1 MTSAPAKVALPPV
14 LPAPLSRREI
24 RWGQG
29 LLLAFLLMVSL
40 PYLWCALIT
49 PPNSVWGGLLF
60 AADDQ
65 NVHLMWAKQ
74 AAGGAFFI
82 RDLFTTEGLVSGQH
96 PLFFN
101 VFALCVGWFSRLTGL
116 DVVWGYHIARVA
128 FAGLFIHQMHRL
140 TLSAT
145 NSDPRKE
152 LARIGALALA
162 VFSTGGAFLLA
173 LIPQLAGRAIFLD
186 HPELSSFVCVPEAFA
201 LLSALVSPL
210 NVASFALLCFL
221 LRALIENKG
230 AAKAFGAALILA
242 NIHTYDALP
251 LLLACLISFAIAALC
266 HENFRSRWAV
276 TGAVVVGLGL
286 PILYQALVFKG
297 SEEFRIK
304 ALTATS
310 PPVLLSLIST
320 FLPLLLLGVWAVR
333 TRTLGNATRWLWI
346 YAACILVLVYAPKS
360 PSLVGAALFAPHG
373 VDAPFYLFSFSRKML
388 EGLQIPLLVFA
399 GMGLAALPKRKI
411 VAPLVLAVCF
421 VSPLVFFAWTLNN
434 VAENNFS
441 RLKFLMPRYY
451 LTDAEAGA
459 LSALASAPDKG
470 VAVLCSPMFG
480 AYVPRATG
488 LATFTGHWAETLY
501 PSRKNT
507 EMVRFFKGR
516 LAPADALAFL
526 RTNKIKYVVEEP
538 LERLL
543 TGPVP
548 SESRALGLKAIY
560 SHPSSEGDV
569 TVYEVG
575 P

>member
-1 MTSAPAKVALPPV
+1 MTSAPAKVAISPV

-29 LLLAFLLMVSL
+29 LLLAFVLMASL

-101 VFALCVGWFSRLTGL
+101 VFALGVGWFSRLTGL

-128 FAGLFIHQMHRL
+128 FAGLFIQQLHRL
-140 TLSAT
+140 SISAT
-145 NSDPRKE
+145 SADPRKE

-162 VFSTGGAFLLA
+162 VFSTGGAFLLSFF
-173 LIPQLAGRAIFLD
+173 PSLAGHAIFLD

-210 NVASFALLCFL
+210 NIASFALLCFL
-221 LRALIENKG
+221 LRALMENKG
-230 AAKAFGAALILA
+230 APQAFFAALVLA

-251 LLLACLISFAIAALC
+251 LLLACLVGFAVSALR
-266 HENFRSRWAV
+266 HENLRPRLAV
-276 TGAVVVGLGL
+276 GSAIVVGLVL

-297 SEEFRIK
+297 SEEFRVK

-310 PPVLLSLIST
+310 PPVLLGLVST
-320 FLPLLLLGVWAVR
+320 FLPLLLLGAWAVR
-333 TRTLGNATRWLWI
+333 TRALTGATRTLWI
-346 YAACILVLVYAPKS
+346 YALCILVLVYAPKS
-360 PSLVGAALFAPHG
+360 PALIGAALFAPHG

-399 GMGLAALPKRKI
+399 GMGLAALPKRKF

-421 VSPLVFFAWTLNN
+421 LSPLVFFAWTLNN
-434 VAENNFS
+434 AAENNAS

-451 LTDAEAGA
+451 LTNAEAGA
-459 LSALASAPDKG
+459 LSTLAKAPDKE
-470 VAVLCSPMFG
+470 VAVLCSPMLG

-488 LATFTGHWAETLY
+488 LTTFTGHWAETLH
-501 PSRKNT
+501 PFRKNAQT
-507 EMVRFFKGR
+507 IAFLSGKMAR
-516 LAPADALAFL
+516 PDALAWL
-526 RTNKIKYVVEEP
+526 RANKIKYVIEGP
-538 LERLL
+538 LERFL
-543 TGPVP
+543 TGDVP
-548 SESRALGLKAIY
+548 SESLALGLRPIY

-569 TVYEVG
+569 TVYAVN
-575 P
+575 